1 MLCITQKGQMNFPN
15 TKYFFSIWDP
25 YSLWSNNNLNNESSF
40 CNIVWW
46 IQCSW
51 GVAISIQILMR
62 RKLCYVENWVMAVRN
77 STQTRSPQMKG
88 EQKSSFPC
96 SEVHTHCIRQSWL
109 YKVRDL
115 KQNQGPYISRRTWKL
130 QKLQVPSW
138 EFCILKPSILWALLT
153 KRYIF
158 KSA

>member
-51 GVAISIQILMR
+51 GVAISIQILM
-62 RKLCYVENWVMAVRN
+62 KLCYVENWVMAVRN

-115 KQNQGPYISRRTWKL
+115 KQNQGPSVNKQQDMEITETTSSSLRVLHFKARYL
-130 QKLQVPSW
+130 V
-138 EFCILKPSILWALLT
+138 SIT
-153 KRYIF
+153 NQEVHI
-158 KSA
+158 

>member
-1 MLCITQKGQMNFPN
+1 MFS
-15 TKYFFSIWDP
+15 SIWDP

-40 CNIVWW
+40 WNIVWW

-77 STQTRSPQMKG
+77 STQIRSPQMKG

-96 SEVHTHCIRQSWL
+96 SEVHTHCIRQSWV

-115 KQNQGPYISRRTWKL
+115 KQNQEPSVNKQQDTEITETTSSSLK
-130 QKLQVPSW
+130 VPH
-138 EFCILKPSILWALLT
+138 FNARYLVSITNLEVH
-153 KRYIF
+153 I
-158 KSA
+158 

>member
-46 IQCSW
+46 IQYSW

-77 STQTRSPQMKG
+77 STQTSSPQMKG

-115 KQNQGPYISRRTWKL
+115 KQNQGPSVNKQQDMEITETTSSSLRVLHFKARYL
-130 QKLQVPSW
+130 V
-138 EFCILKPSILWALLT
+138 SIT
-153 KRYIF
+153 NQEVHI
-158 KSA
+158 

>member
-115 KQNQGPYISRRTWKL
+115 KQNQGPSVNKQEDMEITETTSSSLRVLHFKAQYL
-130 QKLQVPSW
+130 V
-138 EFCILKPSILWALLT
+138 SIT
-153 KRYIF
+153 NQEVHI
-158 KSA
+158 